1 MVKAGGG
8 SGTLVTDLEFN
19 KYASNVVGYDP
30 VAKQLYD
37 LGSIDIVMNLAS
49 DYRNWQFNNGNRS
62 I

>member
-1 MVKAGGG
+1 MVKAGGA

-37 LGSIDIVMNLAS
+37 LGSIDIVMNLQA
-49 DYRNWQFNNGNRS
+49 
-62 I
+62 IT